1 MIKNLLDLSPST
13 VSKDI
18 KDYDML
24 IYGESGI
31 GKSELALDI
40 YGKER
45 TIALAFED
53 SYTGISGAYAV
64 NIDNFATLTS
74 YLAQL
79 ENPEIRKKYDT
90 EVLKKLFY

>member
-45 TIALAFED
+45 VIGFD
-53 SYTGISGAYAV
+53 
-64 NIDNFATLTS
+64 
-74 YLAQL
+74 
-79 ENPEIRKKYDT
+79 
-90 EVLKKLFY
+90 